1 MASQKLNIDIVARDK
16 SKQALN
22 TLQGNLSRL
31 KQSVFNLRNA
41 FIGLGA
47 GVVLKGFIDAGIQ
60 IENLE
65 VQLNALFGS
74 AEKGQKALKSVTDFA
89 AGTPFELRNIQQGI
103 TALATVSERA
113 ENAGVS
119 FDELLK
125 ITGNTATVLGGD
137 FALAALQIQRSFS
150 AGVSSAELF
159 RERGV
164 RAMAGFKEGVRVS
177 VDDSIKGLAKAFG
190 TGGEFGN
197 LIDDL
202 SKTLFGTISNLK
214 DAFFIFQVE
223 VAKGFFGALKDNLGD
238 LKKTV
243 ETNKDTIAEFGN
255 TIGKGLSV
263 AINGTV
269 SVVKFL
275 KENISILI
283 ATFKFFIAL
292 KLIIFFKNLATSIA
306 LAKTAML
313 GFNAAVRKNLLIG
326 SAALIISQ
334 LDIIINKFR
343 ELFGT
348 ADIENLLEPGLKFM
362 EVTDR
367 FGNTIKIVVKDLEHA
382 SNIIE
387 IGMLPP
393 IKEAETR
400 FQKIIRHIKE
410 TAEKLGKLNEDSL
423 EKAKEKFKNIGD
435 TIAKGV
441 NDGISKTSNALARSI
456 ILGENLADTFKKMAQ
471 QLAVRVLSAMIEIV
485 ARKGVEL
492 AIEKLITREKEK
504 QVNLSRKASFSSFLP
519 APFNIIGS
527 FLGFDKGGA
536 VSKGKPII
544 VGERGP
550 ELFLPNQT
558 GQITQNARGTSGSP
572 VNVNFNINT
581 VDASGF
587 EELLVR
593 SRGTITQLINNAVNE
608 RGRAALI

>member
-1 MASQKLNIDIVARDK
+1 
-16 SKQALN
+16 
-22 TLQGNLSRL
+22 
-31 KQSVFNLRNA
+31 
-41 FIGLGA
+41 
-47 GVVLKGFIDAGIQ
+47 VLKGFIDAGIQ